1 MERPKLE
8 VADVFR
14 RYGEAY
20 RENHAA
26 SLSTGQR
33 RVMTAI
39 ELCRTAALGGHMEQ
53 CDECG
58 HERNAFN
65 SCRDRHCPKCQ
76 SLARAEWLENRQ
88 SELLDCEYFHVVFA
102 LPEDIAAIAYQ
113 NKKAVYDIL
122 FRATAET
129 LSTIAADPK
138 HLGAGIG
145 FFVVLHTILDT
156 PGTKPDAPSA
166 PALRSAGRRNR
177 PGRSEVDWLPAR
189 LLPAGSCPV
198 AIVPAAVSQVS
209 AKSI

>member
-26 SLSTGQR
+26 SLATGR
-33 RVMTAI
+33 R
-39 ELCRTAALGGHMEQ
+39 R
-53 CDECG
+53 
-58 HERNAFN
+58 
-65 SCRDRHCPKCQ
+65 S
-76 SLARAEWLENRQ
+76 
-88 SELLDCEYFHVVFA
+88 
-102 LPEDIAAIAYQ
+102 AAIWNSVMSAAISGTHSTPAGTGTAQSASQWRGPNGWRTGAYQ
-113 NKKAVYDIL
+113 NKKVVYDTL

-145 FFVVLHTILDT
+145 FFAVLHTIVDT
-156 PGTKPDAPSA
+156 PGAKPVPPSA
-166 PALRSAGRRNR
+166 PALRRARRRNR
-177 PGRSEVDWLPAR
+177 PRRHKMDWLPAR

-198 AIVPAAVSQVS
+198 ATVPAAVSQVS